1 MLDSTVP
8 TQGNQSDQAVPFQ
21 QLLEAQSGLILLI
34 SPHLTL
40 IGASDAYLREAF
52 LTREHI
58 MGRHLFDVFPDN
70 PNTPELTSSANLRAS
85 IERAIATRKP
95 DKMDVMRYDIQDPGK
110 AGGFFER
117 YWTSTN
123 TPVYNSQGE
132 LVCILHETKNISDDL
147 KTKAQLEESRVKE
160 QAALAQAEQQR
171 LRLDR
176 FFDQAPAACAM
187 LEGPTFIYRVINS
200 SYYQLFPGREL
211 LDLPLFEALPELR
224 HQPVYD
230 IIHEVYRTGV
240 TYEGKEVLIP
250 VARYEGQPAEDIYW
264 NFIYQ
269 ALLDAEGKVNGILI
283 FALDVT
289 AFVAARQQVE
299 SSAASLHSMNLGLE
313 EVIKRR
319 TFELEQA
326 QAEAERQSKRL
337 QSLFMSAPAAIC
349 ILNGPDLIYEL
360 VNPAYAAFFPERQL
374 LGKPIL
380 KALPEIEGNPVYKT
394 FRDVYETGRTH
405 EEKEMYIPFARP
417 DGEMEDRYFR
427 YILQARY
434 NEQNQ
439 IDGVVV
445 FALEVTEQV
454 QARKAVEASEQQLQK
469 ANKEFGIANQ
479 QLVYINKDLDN
490 FIYTASHDL
499 KAPISNIE
507 MLMSELLF
515 ELSEE
520 SLGNPEVRRIFNM
533 IQGSVFR
540 FRKTIASLTEI
551 SKLQKEELNRQEHV
565 VVAEVVREVELD
577 LEKMIAEYGAHIE
590 TDVADCATMAFSE
603 KNLRSI
609 LYNLLSN
616 GIKYSHPDRKP
627 QVKVSCGQVNGFQV
641 LQVKDNGLGL
651 APAQK
656 NKLFT
661 MFKRFHDHVE
671 GSGVGLYMVKR
682 IVENAGGRIEV
693 ESELGVGT
701 TFSVY
706 FSK

>member
-1 MLDSTVP
+1 MLHSAVP
-8 TQGNQSDQAVPFQ
+8 TQGNQSDPTIPYR

-34 SPHLTL
+34 SPDLT
-40 IGASDAYLREAF
+40 IMGASEAYLREAF

-58 MGRHLFDVFPDN
+58 MGKHLFTVFPDN
-70 PNTPELTSSANLRAS
+70 PNTPELTPSVTLRAS
-85 IERAIATRKP
+85 IERAISTRQPHKMDGTRFDIPHP
-95 DKMDVMRYDIQDPGK
+95 DKPGE
-110 AGGFFER
+110 FLER
-117 YWTSTN
+117 YWVSTN
-123 TPVYNSQGE
+123 TPIYNSQNE
-132 LVCILHETKNISDDL
+132 LVCILHETKNISDAL
-147 KTKAQLEESRVKE
+147 KTEAQLQESRAKE

-171 LRLDR
+171 LRMER

-187 LEGPTFIYRVINS
+187 LEGPTFIYKVINS
-200 SYYQLFPGREL
+200 SYYQLFPGREML
-211 LDLPLFEALPELR
+211 NLPLFEALPELR
-224 HQPVYD
+224 HQAVYD
-230 IIHEVYRTGV
+230 IIHEVYRTGI
-240 TYEGKEVLIP
+240 TYEGKELLIP

-269 ALLDAEGKVNGILI
+269 ALLDAEGNVNGILI

-289 AFVAARQQVE
+289 DFVTARQQVE
-299 SSAASLHSMNLGLE
+299 SSAASLHTMNLGLE

-337 QSLFMSAPAAIC
+337 QSLFMGAPAAIC
-349 ILNGPDLIYEL
+349 ILNGPDLVYEL
-360 VNPAYAAFFPERQL
+360 VNPAYAAFFPGREL

-380 KALPEIEGNPVYKT
+380 EALPEIKDNPVYKT
-394 FRDVYETGRTH
+394 FRDVYETGYTH

-427 YILQARY
+427 YIQQARY

-454 QARKAVEASEQQLQK
+454 QARKTVEASEQQLQK

-515 ELSEE
+515 ELSEH
-520 SLGNPEVRRIFNM
+520 SLGKPEVRRILNM
-533 IQGSVFR
+533 IQGSVSR
-540 FRKTIASLTEI
+540 FKKTIASLTEI
-551 SKLQKEELNRQEHV
+551 SKLQKEELNKQEYV
-565 VVAEVVREVELD
+565 VVADMIREVELD
-577 LEKMIAEYGAHIE
+577 LVKMITEFDAHME
-590 TDVADCATMAFSE
+590 TDVADCSTRAFSE

-616 GIKYSHPDRKP
+616 AIKYSHPDRKP
-627 QVKVSCGQVNGFQV
+627 HIKISCEQRDGFQV
-641 LQVKDNGLGL
+641 LQVQDNGLGL
-651 APAQK
+651 STVQQ

-693 ESELGVGT
+693 ESELGKGT

>member
-627 QVKVSCGQVNGFQV
+627 QVKVSCGQVNGLQV